1 VVCFV
6 ALTLLNLGE
15 RAPLGMAI
23 SPYKGLAHAR
33 RYPGSQLV
41 FGRWDAIARVDV
53 VAGAGTR
60 ALPGL
65 SYAYKSTPPPQL
77 GLALDADALQPIT
90 LVAPGDFDAA
100 AFLPEALAF
109 ELRPAG
115 RVLVLASGGGLG
127 VLQALAAGAQEAT
140 AVLEEP
146 LARRAVAV
154 TAAAH
159 DPFAHPAVRTVDE
172 PSRVVLR
179 RMQESYDVVYLPLTA
194 PYRPVTSGAY
204 SLAETYG
211 LTREM
216 FEDALG
222 RLTPAGVLAVTR
234 WLQTPPSE
242 SVRLMATLIEALER
256 RGVSRPGDALVA
268 YRGIQTI
275 TVLARPDG
283 WSAEDLAQVRQFT
296 ESRRYDLVWA
306 PDVRPDELNRFNRL
320 PALADHEAARE
331 LLDSAQRFEFY
342 RRYPYAVAPVTD
354 DRPFFFHFFRWGQ
367 TRQTLALLGRTW
379 QPFGGSGY
387 FVLFA
392 LLALALVLSIGL
404 IVAPLA
410 VFRTVLK
417 DADAIA
423 RAGRDASAQ
432 PSCGTADEKLTPR
445 RQDAEAVRRTQRSL
459 APFASLREASRAIS
473 RTDTAAGIGWPL
485 LYFGLLGV
493 AFLFVEIPLIQR
505 WILAFGH
512 ATYAF
517 AVVVFAVLVGA
528 GAGSL
533 AARASWLP
541 RRAVFLALVL
551 LTVLTILVGPQIVRL
566 ALGWPLAGRVALA
579 VASLTPLALLMGL
592 PFPLGL
598 AWAEARWPAAANL
611 IPWAWAVNGCA
622 SVIAA
627 VLAAILALS
636 FGFTAVLWLGAI
648 GYAAAGVIL
657 TKSL

>member
-1 VVCFV
+1 
-6 ALTLLNLGE
+6 
-15 RAPLGMAI
+15 MAI

-53 VAGAGTR
+53 VAGAGMR

-159 DPFAHPAVRTVDE
+159 DPFAHPAVRTADE

-179 RMQESYDVVYLPLTA
+179 RTQESYDVVYLPLTV

-222 RLTPAGVLAVTR
+222 RLAPAGVLAVTR

-256 RGVSRPGDALVA
+256 RGVSRPADALVA

-283 WSAEDLAQVRQFT
+283 WPAEDLEQVRQFT

-320 PALADHEAARE
+320 PAVADHEATVE
-331 LLDSAQRFEFY
+331 LLDAAQRSEFY
-342 RRYPYAVAPVTD
+342 RRYPYAVAPATD

-410 VFRTVLK
+410 VSRTVTH
-417 DADAIA
+417 AT
-423 RAGRDASAQ
+423 ASAAGDETGHV
-432 PSCGTADEKLTPR
+432 PGTSEVPGTWG
-445 RQDAEAVRRTQRSL
+445 ETRS
-459 APFASLREASRAIS
+459 IS
-473 RTDTAAGIGWPL
+473 RPL

-533 AARASWLP
+533 AAHASWLP
-541 RRAVFLALVL
+541 RRAVFPALIFL
-551 LTVLTILVGPQIVRL
+551 IVLTILGGPQLVRI

-579 VASLTPLALLMGL
+579 VASLAPLAFLMGL

-598 AWAEARWPAAANL
+598 AWAEARRPAAASL